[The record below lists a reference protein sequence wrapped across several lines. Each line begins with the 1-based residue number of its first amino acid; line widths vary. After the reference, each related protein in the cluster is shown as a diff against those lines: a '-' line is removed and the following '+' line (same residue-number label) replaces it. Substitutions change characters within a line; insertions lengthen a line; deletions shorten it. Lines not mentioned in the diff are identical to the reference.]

1 MNAFRQLLRLPPF
14 DRKAS
19 LQPVEGEETFE
30 VALPQPAIQVV
41 IERRP
46 KCSVFHLDCRRFSDS
61 RYSPWSLA
69 DRLYTLL
76 GVTSDKRADNEGRV
90 RVRGYTLSISRD
102 LILSNRE
109 VEEAV
114 IAEIA
119 AHFCLSTDDIDV
131 KVQAEMAARG

>member
-1 MNAFRQLLRLPPF
+1 MNAFRQLLRLPLF

-19 LQPVEGEETFE
+19 LQPVEGEEVFE
-30 VALPQPAIQVV
+30 VALPRPAIQVV

-69 DRLYTLL
+69 NRLYAAL
-76 GVTSDKRADNEGRV
+76 GVTDDRREDNEDRI
-90 RVRGYTLSISRD
+90 RAKGYKLSVSRD
-102 LILSNRE
+102 LIANDKQ
-109 VEEAV
+109 VEAIV